1 MVGKRNG
8 VDTGPGQ
15 LFDER
20 GVAAKRR
27 DPQTASPIDARK
39 PTRLRRGKTV
49 PEAYEGKV
57 RPWEQVKT
65 LFRGGLL
72 MIGKLPHQVKI
83 PDEGQHDLGLVP
95 LSKLSSRSWPPA
107 RSEEVRSSKGGITP
121 AAVRNLRRVTGMTTS
136 LQPNQELLES
146 DPDAE
151 LDFPGVQESR
161 RGSELRERIGGV

>member
-15 LFDER
+15 
-20 GVAAKRR
+20 
-27 DPQTASPIDARK
+27 Q
-39 PTRLRRGKTV
+39 
-49 PEAYEGKV
+49 
-57 RPWEQVKT
+57 QVKT
-65 LFRGGLL
+65 LFRGSLL
-72 MIGKLPHQVKI
+72 VIGKLPHQVKI

-121 AAVRNLRRVTGMTTS
+121 AAAVASRNLRRVTGMTTS
-136 LQPNQELLES
+136 LQANRELLES